1 MTQRFARPYASP
13 EFKRVSL
20 FAPGAVRK
28 RIGGFDLYLAN
39 NFVGNNLAR
48 LKAEG
53 KKIVSITAYDH
64 FTATLALAADAD
76 FILVGDSLGNVVQG
90 RETTIPVTL
99 EEIVYHTK
107 IVVRTVEG
115 RIPVF
120 ADMPF
125 GSFKIDA
132 LETVRNAVRVFKETG
147 CAGVKL
153 EGATEDNLAAVRK
166 LTDIGVSVMGHT
178 GFLPQTVFVSGGYR
192 YRGKTESDSTA
203 IIREA
208 AELANAGAC
217 AVVLELVK
225 SAIAEQ
231 ISAFI
236 SPPTIGIGS
245 GSRCDGQILVI
256 HDILGMFPD
265 PPSFVT
271 PYASFL
277 EDGTRALREWS
288 GDVRNGDY
296 PRRRPKPAAKQAVR
310 EEQKS

>member
-1 MTQRFARPYASP
+1 M
-13 EFKRVSL
+13 
-20 FAPGAVRK
+20 
-28 RIGGFDLYLAN
+28 YLAN

-53 KKIVSITAYDH
+53 KKIVSVTAYDH

-99 EEIVYHTK
+99 DEIIYHTK

-125 GSFKIDA
+125 GSFKVDA
-132 LETVRNAVRVFKETG
+132 LETVHNAVRIFKEAG

-153 EGATEDNLAAVRK
+153 EGATEDNLTAIRK

-192 YRGKTESDSTA
+192 YRGKTEADGT
-203 IIREA
+203 IVIKEA
-208 AELANAGAC
+208 AELADAGAC

-231 ISAFI
+231 ISAYI

-245 GSRCDGQILVI
+245 GSHCDGQILVI

-271 PYASFL
+271 PYANFL

-296 PRRRPKPAAKQAVR
+296 PRRRARREAPQGDNKHVR
-310 EEQKS
+310 ED